1 MRYRVLDLFGGGG
14 GAAKGY
20 ADAGFEVVGVDIN
33 PQPRYPY
40 EFYQADALEV
50 LANYTSQLAVCDF
63 DAIHASP
70 PCQRYSRGTPA
81 GKRDGHPDL
90 IAPVREMLEEIGLPY
105 IIENVEG
112 SPLIDPVL
120 LCGSTF
126 ELYGT
131 DLDGAL
137 VWLKRHRLFEI
148 GGFAVPEPGCSHPK
162 GMRTAGAHGGGGT
175 VGRTYDRSGRP
186 RGYVPMD
193 SVLRDLFRIDWMTGK
208 EMRQAIPPIFTDYV
222 GTHLRRHLNSTRN
235 QEAA

>member
-1 MRYRVLDLFGGGG
+1 MTYRILDLFCGAG

-20 ADAGFEVVGVDIN
+20 ADAGFEVVGVDIK
-33 PQPRYPY
+33 PQPNYPF
-40 EFYQADALEV
+40 EFFQADALETLV
-50 LANYTSQLAVCDF
+50 NYMSRRSGRDF

-81 GKRDGHPDL
+81 DKRDGHPDL
-90 IAPVREMLEEIGLPY
+90 IAPVRELLQQTGLPY

-112 SPLIDPVL
+112 SPLVDPVL
-120 LCGSTF
+120 LCGSAF

-131 DLDGAL
+131 DLDGEP

-148 GGFAVPEPGCSHPK
+148 AGFDVPEPGCSHPK

-175 VGRTYDRSGRP
+175 VGRSYDRRGRP

-193 SVLRDLFRIDWMTGK
+193 SVLRDLFRIDWMTGR
-208 EMRQAIPPIFTDYV
+208 EIRQAIPPIFTDYA
-222 GTHLRRHLNSTRN
+222 GTHLRQHLNATSN